1 MDNKGSIEHHFQRQ
15 RDLLLMEY
23 EYEKSE
29 FERLS
34 GEQGVMRRVARGQ
47 CWFPVRLGRSYYNS
61 LNRFVVEV
69 ARDEVADEVDSA
81 FEYGCQVRF
90 FYEALDGKI
99 IYRNFPA
106 MVSFCDGCH
115 MAVVLPSTS
124 ALKEIDGVARLGVDL
139 AFDETSFAAMREA
152 LDDVASAK
160 GSRLAELRDVLC
172 GFVAPGF
179 RELQPMMFPW
189 LNASQQRA
197 VNKTLCCRDVMVVH
211 GPPGTGKT
219 TTLVEAVYETLRREP
234 QVMVCAQ
241 SNAAVDWICGKLI
254 DRGVPVL
261 RVGNPA
267 RVDDK
272 VLSATYERQFEAHPD
287 YPELWG
293 VRKAIR
299 EVAAGRRR
307 MSRADASA
315 LSNRLHNLRRRAVE
329 LEVKIQVEI
338 FESARVVASTLVGSD
353 NAVLKGRRFT
363 TLYIDEAGQALEA
376 ACWIAIRK
384 ADRVIF
390 AGDHCQLP
398 PTVKSVEA
406 ERAGLSRSLMESV
419 VDKCRSAVEL
429 LTVQYRMNEAIM
441 RFSSDWFYGGRL
453 QAAEEVKCRGI
464 LDFDSP
470 VEWLDTSEMDFS
482 AKYVSATGG
491 RVNPDEGEFMLDSLE
506 AYIKRIGEK
515 RVEDENLDFA
525 VISPYKAQV
534 SWLRRNAKKRK
545 VLRRLKGKIAIN
557 TIDGF
562 QGQERDVV
570 FISLVRSN
578 DDGKIGFLSDLRRM
592 NVAMTRARMKLVI
605 IGSAATLTRH
615 PFYEK
620 LFLSQKKENGVKKV
634 SEISDGESMCC
645 EKKLK
650 KRVKK
655 DAEKFGGK
663 GKRQYLCNRK
673 SETDRWS

>member
-1 MDNKGSIEHHFQRQ
+1 
-15 RDLLLMEY
+15 
-23 EYEKSE
+23 
-29 FERLS
+29 
-34 GEQGVMRRVARGQ
+34 MRRVARGQ

-69 ARDEVADEVDSA
+69 ARDEVADDVDSA
-81 FEYGCQVRF
+81 FEYGRQVRF

-106 MVSFCDGCH
+106 MVSFCDGGH

-179 RELQPMMFPW
+179 RELQPMTFPW

-261 RVGNPA
+261 RVGNPS

-299 EVAAGRRR
+299 EVSAGRRR
-307 MSRADASA
+307 MSRADALA

-398 PTVKSVEA
+398 PTVKLVEA

-482 AKYVSATGG
+482 EKYVSATGG

-534 SWLRRNAKKRK
+534 SWLRRNAKKRN

-562 QGQERDVV
+562 QGQERNVV

-645 EKKLK
+645 EK
-650 KRVKK
+650 
-655 DAEKFGGK
+655 
-663 GKRQYLCNRK
+663 
-673 SETDRWS
+673 S

>member
-1 MDNKGSIEHHFQRQ
+1 
-15 RDLLLMEY
+15 MEY

-69 ARDEVADEVDSA
+69 ARDEVADDVDSA
-81 FEYGCQVRF
+81 FEYGRQVRF

-106 MVSFCDGCH
+106 MVSFCDGGH

-179 RELQPMMFPW
+179 RELQPMTFPW
-189 LNASQQRA
+189 LNASQQQA

-315 LSNRLHNLRRRAVE
+315 LSNRLHNLRRRTVE

-482 AKYVSATGG
+482 EKYVSATGG

-506 AYIKRIGEK
+506 AYIRRIGEK

-620 LFLSQKKENGVKKV
+620 LFLSQKKGNGVKKV

-645 EKKLK
+645 EK
-650 KRVKK
+650 
-655 DAEKFGGK
+655 
-663 GKRQYLCNRK
+663 
-673 SETDRWS
+673 S

>member
-1 MDNKGSIEHHFQRQ
+1 
-15 RDLLLMEY
+15 
-23 EYEKSE
+23 
-29 FERLS
+29 
-34 GEQGVMRRVARGQ
+34 MRRVARGQ

-69 ARDEVADEVDSA
+69 ARDEVADDVDSA
-81 FEYGCQVRF
+81 FEYGRQVRF

-106 MVSFCDGCH
+106 MVSFCDGGH

-179 RELQPMMFPW
+179 RELQPMTFPW

-254 DRGVPVL
+254 DCGVPVL

-307 MSRADASA
+307 MPRADASA

-482 AKYVSATGG
+482 EKYVSATGG

-534 SWLRRNAKKRK
+534 SWLRRNAKKRN

-645 EKKLK
+645 EK
-650 KRVKK
+650 
-655 DAEKFGGK
+655 
-663 GKRQYLCNRK
+663 
-673 SETDRWS
+673 S

>member
-1 MDNKGSIEHHFQRQ
+1 
-15 RDLLLMEY
+15 MEY

-69 ARDEVADEVDSA
+69 ARDEVADDVDSA
-81 FEYGCQVRF
+81 FEYGRQVRF

-106 MVSFCDGCH
+106 MVSFCDGGH

-179 RELQPMMFPW
+179 RELQPMTFPW

-299 EVAAGRRR
+299 EVSAGRRR

-482 AKYVSATGG
+482 EKYVSATGG

-534 SWLRRNAKKRK
+534 SWLRRNAKKRN

-578 DDGKIGFLSDLRRM
+578 DDGKIGFLSELRRM

-620 LFLSQKKENGVKKV
+620 LFLSQKKENGMKK
-634 SEISDGESMCC
+634 SFRN
-645 EKKLK
+645 K
-650 KRVKK
+650 
-655 DAEKFGGK
+655 
-663 GKRQYLCNRK
+663 
-673 SETDRWS
+673 

>member
-1 MDNKGSIEHHFQRQ
+1 
-15 RDLLLMEY
+15 MEY

-69 ARDEVADEVDSA
+69 ARDEVADDVDSA
-81 FEYGCQVRF
+81 FEYGRQVRF

-99 IYRNFPA
+99 IYRNFQA

-179 RELQPMMFPW
+179 RELQPMTFPW

-307 MSRADASA
+307 MSRADALA

-482 AKYVSATGG
+482 EKYVSATGG

-534 SWLRRNAKKRK
+534 SWLRRNAKKRN

-634 SEISDGESMCC
+634 SEISGGESMCC
-645 EKKLK
+645 EK
-650 KRVKK
+650 
-655 DAEKFGGK
+655 
-663 GKRQYLCNRK
+663 
-673 SETDRWS
+673 S

>member
-1 MDNKGSIEHHFQRQ
+1 
-15 RDLLLMEY
+15 
-23 EYEKSE
+23 
-29 FERLS
+29 
-34 GEQGVMRRVARGQ
+34 MRRVARGQ
-47 CWFPVRLGRSYYNS
+47 CWFTVRLGRSYYNS

-69 ARDEVADEVDSA
+69 ARDEVADDVDSA
-81 FEYGCQVRF
+81 FEYGRQVRF

-106 MVSFCDGCH
+106 MVSFCDGGH

-139 AFDETSFAAMREA
+139 AFDETSFAAMCEA

-179 RELQPMMFPW
+179 RELQPMTFPW

-307 MSRADASA
+307 MSRADALA

-482 AKYVSATGG
+482 EKYVSATGG

-534 SWLRRNAKKRK
+534 SWLRRNAKKRN

-634 SEISDGESMCC
+634 SEISGGESMCC
-645 EKKLK
+645 EK
-650 KRVKK
+650 
-655 DAEKFGGK
+655 
-663 GKRQYLCNRK
+663 
-673 SETDRWS
+673 S

>member
-482 AKYVSATGG
+482 EKYVSATGG

-534 SWLRRNAKKRK
+534 SWLRRNAKKRN

-634 SEISDGESMCC
+634 SEISDGESMRC
-645 EKKLK
+645 EK
-650 KRVKK
+650 
-655 DAEKFGGK
+655 
-663 GKRQYLCNRK
+663 
-673 SETDRWS
+673 S

>member
-1 MDNKGSIEHHFQRQ
+1 
-15 RDLLLMEY
+15 MEY

-81 FEYGCQVRF
+81 FEYGRQVRF

-106 MVSFCDGCH
+106 MVSFCDGGH

-179 RELQPMMFPW
+179 RELQPMTFPW

-299 EVAAGRRR
+299 EVSAGRKR
-307 MSRADASA
+307 MSRTDASA
-315 LSNRLHNLRRRAVE
+315 LSNRLHNLRSRAVE

-464 LDFDSP
+464 LDFDLP

-482 AKYVSATGG
+482 EKYVSATGG
-491 RVNPDEGEFMLDSLE
+491 RVNPDEGESMLDSLE

-534 SWLRRNAKKRK
+534 SWLRRNAKKRN

-645 EKKLK
+645 EK
-650 KRVKK
+650 
-655 DAEKFGGK
+655 
-663 GKRQYLCNRK
+663 C
-673 SETDRWS
+673 

>member
-179 RELQPMMFPW
+179 RELQPMTFPW

-197 VNKTLCCRDVMVVH
+197 VNKTLCCRDVMAVH

-482 AKYVSATGG
+482 EKYVSATGG

-534 SWLRRNAKKRK
+534 SWLRRNAKKRN

-620 LFLSQKKENGVKKV
+620 LFLSQKKENGVKK
-634 SEISDGESMCC
+634 SFRNKWRRINA
-645 EKKLK
+645 L
-650 KRVKK
+650 
-655 DAEKFGGK
+655 
-663 GKRQYLCNRK
+663 
-673 SETDRWS
+673 

>member
-1 MDNKGSIEHHFQRQ
+1 
-15 RDLLLMEY
+15 MEY

-69 ARDEVADEVDSA
+69 ARDEVADDVDSA
-81 FEYGCQVRF
+81 FEYGRQVRF

-106 MVSFCDGCH
+106 MVSFCDGGH

-179 RELQPMMFPW
+179 RELQPMTFPW

-234 QVMVCAQ
+234 QGMVCAQ

-299 EVAAGRRR
+299 EVSAGRRR

-482 AKYVSATGG
+482 EKYVSATGG

-534 SWLRRNAKKRK
+534 SWLRRNAKKRN

-645 EKKLK
+645 EK
-650 KRVKK
+650 
-655 DAEKFGGK
+655 
-663 GKRQYLCNRK
+663 
-673 SETDRWS
+673 S

>member
-179 RELQPMMFPW
+179 RELQPMTFPW

-299 EVAAGRRR
+299 EVSAGRRR

-482 AKYVSATGG
+482 EKYVSATGG

-534 SWLRRNAKKRK
+534 SWLRRNAKKRN

-645 EKKLK
+645 EK
-650 KRVKK
+650 
-655 DAEKFGGK
+655 
-663 GKRQYLCNRK
+663 
-673 SETDRWS
+673 S

>member
-1 MDNKGSIEHHFQRQ
+1 
-15 RDLLLMEY
+15 
-23 EYEKSE
+23 
-29 FERLS
+29 
-34 GEQGVMRRVARGQ
+34 MRRVARGQ

-81 FEYGCQVRF
+81 FEYGRQVRF

-106 MVSFCDGCH
+106 MVSFCDGGH

-152 LDDVASAK
+152 LDDVAAAK

-179 RELQPMMFPW
+179 RELQPMTFPW

-482 AKYVSATGG
+482 EKYVSATGG

-534 SWLRRNAKKRK
+534 SWLRRNAKKRN

-645 EKKLK
+645 EK
-650 KRVKK
+650 
-655 DAEKFGGK
+655 
-663 GKRQYLCNRK
+663 
-673 SETDRWS
+673 S

>member
-299 EVAAGRRR
+299 EVSAGRRR

-329 LEVKIQVEI
+329 HEVKIQVEI

-482 AKYVSATGG
+482 EKYVSATGG

-534 SWLRRNAKKRK
+534 SWLRRNAKKRN

-645 EKKLK
+645 EK
-650 KRVKK
+650 
-655 DAEKFGGK
+655 
-663 GKRQYLCNRK
+663 
-673 SETDRWS
+673 S

>member
-81 FEYGCQVRF
+81 FEYGRQVRF

-179 RELQPMMFPW
+179 RELQPMTFPW

-299 EVAAGRRR
+299 EVSAGRRR

-482 AKYVSATGG
+482 EKYVSATGG

-534 SWLRRNAKKRK
+534 SWLRRNAKKRN

-634 SEISDGESMCC
+634 SEISD
-645 EKKLK
+645 
-650 KRVKK
+650 
-655 DAEKFGGK
+655 
-663 GKRQYLCNRK
+663 
-673 SETDRWS
+673 

>member
-81 FEYGCQVRF
+81 FEYGRQVRF

-106 MVSFCDGCH
+106 MVSFCDGGH

-152 LDDVASAK
+152 LDDVAAAK

-179 RELQPMMFPW
+179 RELQPMTFPW

-482 AKYVSATGG
+482 EKYVSATGG

-534 SWLRRNAKKRK
+534 SWLRRNAKKRN

-634 SEISDGESMCC
+634 SGISDGESMCC
-645 EKKLK
+645 EK
-650 KRVKK
+650 
-655 DAEKFGGK
+655 
-663 GKRQYLCNRK
+663 C
-673 SETDRWS
+673 

>member
-1 MDNKGSIEHHFQRQ
+1 
-15 RDLLLMEY
+15 MEY

-69 ARDEVADEVDSA
+69 ARDEVADDVDSA
-81 FEYGCQVRF
+81 FEYGRQVRF

-106 MVSFCDGCH
+106 MVSFCDGGH

-179 RELQPMMFPW
+179 RELQPMTFPW

-299 EVAAGRRR
+299 EVSAGRRR

-315 LSNRLHNLRRRAVE
+315 LSNRLHNLLRRAVE

-482 AKYVSATGG
+482 EKYVSATGG

-534 SWLRRNAKKRK
+534 SWLRRNAKKRN

-620 LFLSQKKENGVKKV
+620 LFLSQKKENGMKK
-634 SEISDGESMCC
+634 SFRN
-645 EKKLK
+645 K
-650 KRVKK
+650 
-655 DAEKFGGK
+655 
-663 GKRQYLCNRK
+663 
-673 SETDRWS
+673 

>member
-1 MDNKGSIEHHFQRQ
+1 
-15 RDLLLMEY
+15 MEY

-69 ARDEVADEVDSA
+69 ARDEVADDVDSA
-81 FEYGCQVRF
+81 FEYGRQVRF

-106 MVSFCDGCH
+106 MVSFCDGGH

-179 RELQPMMFPW
+179 RELQPMTFPW

-482 AKYVSATGG
+482 EKYVSATGG

-534 SWLRRNAKKRK
+534 SWLRRNAKKRN

-620 LFLSQKKENGVKKV
+620 LFLSQKKENGVKKFP
-634 SEISDGESMCC
+634 E
-645 EKKLK
+645 
-650 KRVKK
+650 
-655 DAEKFGGK
+655 
-663 GKRQYLCNRK
+663 
-673 SETDRWS
+673 

>member
-1 MDNKGSIEHHFQRQ
+1 
-15 RDLLLMEY
+15 MEY

-61 LNRFVVEV
+61 LNCFVVEV
-69 ARDEVADEVDSA
+69 ARDEVADDVDSA
-81 FEYGCQVRF
+81 FEYGRQVRF

-106 MVSFCDGCH
+106 MVSFCDGGH

-179 RELQPMMFPW
+179 RELQPMTFPW

-482 AKYVSATGG
+482 EKYVSATGG
-491 RVNPDEGEFMLDSLE
+491 RVNPDEGESMLDSLE

-534 SWLRRNAKKRK
+534 SWLRRNAKKRN

-645 EKKLK
+645 EK
-650 KRVKK
+650 
-655 DAEKFGGK
+655 
-663 GKRQYLCNRK
+663 
-673 SETDRWS
+673 S

>member
-1 MDNKGSIEHHFQRQ
+1 
-15 RDLLLMEY
+15 MEY

-69 ARDEVADEVDSA
+69 ARDEVADDVDSA
-81 FEYGCQVRF
+81 FEYGRQVRF

-99 IYRNFPA
+99 IYRNFQA

-179 RELQPMMFPW
+179 RELQPMTFPW

-299 EVAAGRRR
+299 EVSAGRRR

-482 AKYVSATGG
+482 EKYVSATGG

-534 SWLRRNAKKRK
+534 SWLRRNAKKRN

-634 SEISDGESMCC
+634 SGISDGESMCC
-645 EKKLK
+645 EK
-650 KRVKK
+650 
-655 DAEKFGGK
+655 
-663 GKRQYLCNRK
+663 
-673 SETDRWS
+673 S

>member
-482 AKYVSATGG
+482 EKYVSATGG

-620 LFLSQKKENGVKKV
+620 LFLSQKKENGVKKSFRNKWRRINV
-634 SEISDGESMCC
+634 
-645 EKKLK
+645 L
-650 KRVKK
+650 
-655 DAEKFGGK
+655 
-663 GKRQYLCNRK
+663 
-673 SETDRWS
+673 

>member
-1 MDNKGSIEHHFQRQ
+1 
-15 RDLLLMEY
+15 
-23 EYEKSE
+23 
-29 FERLS
+29 
-34 GEQGVMRRVARGQ
+34 MRRVARGQ

-69 ARDEVADEVDSA
+69 ARDEVADDVDSA
-81 FEYGCQVRF
+81 FEYGRQVRF

-106 MVSFCDGCH
+106 MVSFCDGGH

-139 AFDETSFAAMREA
+139 AFDETSFAAMCEA

-179 RELQPMMFPW
+179 RELQPMTFPW

-267 RVDDK
+267 RVDEK

-299 EVAAGRRR
+299 EVSAGRRR

-338 FESARVVASTLVGSD
+338 FEGARVVASTLVGSD

-482 AKYVSATGG
+482 EKYVSATGG

-534 SWLRRNAKKRK
+534 SWLRRNAKKRN

-634 SEISDGESMCC
+634 SEISGGESICC
-645 EKKLK
+645 EK
-650 KRVKK
+650 
-655 DAEKFGGK
+655 
-663 GKRQYLCNRK
+663 
-673 SETDRWS
+673 S

>member
-1 MDNKGSIEHHFQRQ
+1 
-15 RDLLLMEY
+15 MEY

-69 ARDEVADEVDSA
+69 ARDEVADDVDSA
-81 FEYGCQVRF
+81 FEYGRQVRF

-106 MVSFCDGCH
+106 MVSFCDGGH
-115 MAVVLPSTS
+115 MAVVLPSAS

-179 RELQPMMFPW
+179 RELQPMTFPW

-299 EVAAGRRR
+299 EVSAGRRR

-482 AKYVSATGG
+482 EKYVSATGG

-534 SWLRRNAKKRK
+534 SWLRRNAKKRNI
-545 VLRRLKGKIAIN
+545 LRRLKGKIAIN

-620 LFLSQKKENGVKKV
+620 LFLSQKKENGMKK
-634 SEISDGESMCC
+634 SFRN
-645 EKKLK
+645 K
-650 KRVKK
+650 
-655 DAEKFGGK
+655 
-663 GKRQYLCNRK
+663 
-673 SETDRWS
+673 

>member
-1 MDNKGSIEHHFQRQ
+1 
-15 RDLLLMEY
+15 MEY

-69 ARDEVADEVDSA
+69 ARDEVADDVDSA
-81 FEYGCQVRF
+81 FEYGRQVRF

-106 MVSFCDGCH
+106 MVSFCDGGH

-179 RELQPMMFPW
+179 RELQPMTFPW

-299 EVAAGRRR
+299 EVSAGRRR

-482 AKYVSATGG
+482 EKYVSATGG

-534 SWLRRNAKKRK
+534 SWLRRNAKKRNI
-545 VLRRLKGKIAIN
+545 LRRLKGKIAIN

-620 LFLSQKKENGVKKV
+620 LFLSQKKENGMKK
-634 SEISDGESMCC
+634 SFRN
-645 EKKLK
+645 K
-650 KRVKK
+650 
-655 DAEKFGGK
+655 
-663 GKRQYLCNRK
+663 
-673 SETDRWS
+673 

>member
-1 MDNKGSIEHHFQRQ
+1 
-15 RDLLLMEY
+15 MEY

-69 ARDEVADEVDSA
+69 ARDEVADDVDSA
-81 FEYGCQVRF
+81 FEYGRQVRF

-106 MVSFCDGCH
+106 MVSFCDGGH

-139 AFDETSFAAMREA
+139 AFEETSFAAMREA

-179 RELQPMMFPW
+179 RELQPMTFPW
-189 LNASQQRA
+189 LNASQQQA

-241 SNAAVDWICGKLI
+241 SNAAVDLICGKLI

-482 AKYVSATGG
+482 EKYVSATGG

-534 SWLRRNAKKRK
+534 SWLRRNAKKRN
-545 VLRRLKGKIAIN
+545 VLRWLKGKIAIN

-634 SEISDGESMCC
+634 FGISDGESMCC
-645 EKKLK
+645 EK
-650 KRVKK
+650 
-655 DAEKFGGK
+655 
-663 GKRQYLCNRK
+663 C
-673 SETDRWS
+673 

>member
-1 MDNKGSIEHHFQRQ
+1 MDNKGSIGHHFQRQ
-15 RDLLLMEY
+15 RDLLRMEY

-69 ARDEVADEVDSA
+69 ARDEVADDVDSA
-81 FEYGCQVRF
+81 FEYGRQVRF

-106 MVSFCDGCH
+106 MVSFCDGGH

-179 RELQPMMFPW
+179 RELQPMTFPW
-189 LNASQQRA
+189 LNASQQQA

-219 TTLVEAVYETLRREP
+219 TTLVEAVYETLRRGP

-299 EVAAGRRR
+299 EVSAGRRR

-482 AKYVSATGG
+482 EKYVSATGG

-534 SWLRRNAKKRK
+534 SWLRRNAKKRN

-592 NVAMTRARMKLVI
+592 NMAMTRARMKLVI

-620 LFLSQKKENGVKKV
+620 LFLSQKKGNGVKKV
-634 SEISDGESMCC
+634 SGISDGESMCC
-645 EKKLK
+645 EK
-650 KRVKK
+650 
-655 DAEKFGGK
+655 
-663 GKRQYLCNRK
+663 
-673 SETDRWS
+673 S

>member
-1 MDNKGSIEHHFQRQ
+1 
-15 RDLLLMEY
+15 
-23 EYEKSE
+23 
-29 FERLS
+29 
-34 GEQGVMRRVARGQ
+34 MRRVARGQ

-69 ARDEVADEVDSA
+69 ARDEVADDVDSA
-81 FEYGCQVRF
+81 FEYGRQVRF

-106 MVSFCDGCH
+106 MVSFCDGGH

-139 AFDETSFAAMREA
+139 AFDETSFAAMCEA

-179 RELQPMMFPW
+179 RELQPMTFPW

-307 MSRADASA
+307 MSRADALA

-482 AKYVSATGG
+482 EKYVSATGG

-534 SWLRRNAKKRK
+534 SWLRRNAKKRN

-634 SEISDGESMCC
+634 SEISGGESMCC
-645 EKKLK
+645 EK
-650 KRVKK
+650 
-655 DAEKFGGK
+655 
-663 GKRQYLCNRK
+663 
-673 SETDRWS
+673 S

>member
-1 MDNKGSIEHHFQRQ
+1 
-15 RDLLLMEY
+15 MEY

-81 FEYGCQVRF
+81 FEYGRQVRF

-106 MVSFCDGCH
+106 MVSFCDGGH

-152 LDDVASAK
+152 LDDVAAAK

-179 RELQPMMFPW
+179 RELQPMTFPW

-299 EVAAGRRR
+299 EVSAGRRR

-482 AKYVSATGG
+482 EKYVSATGG

-534 SWLRRNAKKRK
+534 SWLRRNAKKRN

-634 SEISDGESMCC
+634 SEISDG
-645 EKKLK
+645 
-650 KRVKK
+650 
-655 DAEKFGGK
+655 
-663 GKRQYLCNRK
+663 
-673 SETDRWS
+673 

>member
-1 MDNKGSIEHHFQRQ
+1 
-15 RDLLLMEY
+15 MEY

-34 GEQGVMRRVARGQ
+34 GEQGVMRRVAHGQ

-69 ARDEVADEVDSA
+69 ARDEVADDVDSA
-81 FEYGCQVRF
+81 FEYGRQVRF

-106 MVSFCDGCH
+106 MVSFCDGGH

-152 LDDVASAK
+152 LDDVAAAK

-179 RELQPMMFPW
+179 RELQPMTFPW

-219 TTLVEAVYETLRREP
+219 TTLVEVVYETLRREP

-299 EVAAGRRR
+299 EVSAGRRR

-482 AKYVSATGG
+482 EKYVSATGG

-515 RVEDENLDFA
+515 RIEDENLDFA

-534 SWLRRNAKKRK
+534 SWLRRNAKKRN

-605 IGSAATLTRH
+605 IGSAVTLTRH

-620 LFLSQKKENGVKKV
+620 LFLSQKKENGAKKV
-634 SEISDGESMCC
+634 SEISGGESRRC
-645 EKKLK
+645 EK
-650 KRVKK
+650 
-655 DAEKFGGK
+655 
-663 GKRQYLCNRK
+663 
-673 SETDRWS
+673 S

>member
-1 MDNKGSIEHHFQRQ
+1 
-15 RDLLLMEY
+15 MEY

-69 ARDEVADEVDSA
+69 ARDEVADDVDSA
-81 FEYGCQVRF
+81 FEYGRQVRF

-106 MVSFCDGCH
+106 MVSFCDGGH

-179 RELQPMMFPW
+179 RELQPMTFPW

-293 VRKAIR
+293 GCARLSVRCRLEEGACR
-299 EVAAGRRR
+299 ALTPRRCPT
-307 MSRADASA
+307 
-315 LSNRLHNLRRRAVE
+315 VC
-329 LEVKIQVEI
+329 
-338 FESARVVASTLVGSD
+338 T
-353 NAVLKGRRFT
+353 
-363 TLYIDEAGQALEA
+363 
-376 ACWIAIRK
+376 
-384 ADRVIF
+384 IF
-390 AGDHCQLP
+390 AVG
-398 PTVKSVEA
+398 
-406 ERAGLSRSLMESV
+406 
-419 VDKCRSAVEL
+419 
-429 LTVQYRMNEAIM
+429 
-441 RFSSDWFYGGRL
+441 
-453 QAAEEVKCRGI
+453 
-464 LDFDSP
+464 
-470 VEWLDTSEMDFS
+470 
-482 AKYVSATGG
+482 
-491 RVNPDEGEFMLDSLE
+491 
-506 AYIKRIGEK
+506 
-515 RVEDENLDFA
+515 
-525 VISPYKAQV
+525 
-534 SWLRRNAKKRK
+534 
-545 VLRRLKGKIAIN
+545 
-557 TIDGF
+557 
-562 QGQERDVV
+562 
-570 FISLVRSN
+570 
-578 DDGKIGFLSDLRRM
+578 
-592 NVAMTRARMKLVI
+592 
-605 IGSAATLTRH
+605 
-615 PFYEK
+615 
-620 LFLSQKKENGVKKV
+620 
-634 SEISDGESMCC
+634 
-645 EKKLK
+645 
-650 KRVKK
+650 
-655 DAEKFGGK
+655 
-663 GKRQYLCNRK
+663 
-673 SETDRWS
+673 RWSLR

>member
-241 SNAAVDWICGKLI
+241 SNTAVDWICGKLI

-299 EVAAGRRR
+299 EVSAGRRR

-338 FESARVVASTLVGSD
+338 FERARVVASTLVGSD

-453 QAAEEVKCRGI
+453 QVAEEVKCRGI

-482 AKYVSATGG
+482 EKYVSATGG

-534 SWLRRNAKKRK
+534 SWLRRNAKKRN

-620 LFLSQKKENGVKKV
+620 LFLSQKKENGVKKSFRNKWRRINV
-634 SEISDGESMCC
+634 
-645 EKKLK
+645 L
-650 KRVKK
+650 
-655 DAEKFGGK
+655 
-663 GKRQYLCNRK
+663 
-673 SETDRWS
+673 

>member
-1 MDNKGSIEHHFQRQ
+1 
-15 RDLLLMEY
+15 MEY

-69 ARDEVADEVDSA
+69 ARDEVADDVDSA
-81 FEYGCQVRF
+81 FEYGRQVRF
-90 FYEALDGKI
+90 FYEALDGRI

-124 ALKEIDGVARLGVDL
+124 ALKEIDGVASLGVDL

-152 LDDVASAK
+152 LDDVAAAK

-179 RELQPMMFPW
+179 RELQPMTFPW

-272 VLSATYERQFEAHPD
+272 VLSATYERQFEAHLD

-299 EVAAGRRR
+299 EVSAGRRR

-482 AKYVSATGG
+482 EKYVSATGG

-534 SWLRRNAKKRK
+534 SWLRRNAKKRN

-645 EKKLK
+645 EK
-650 KRVKK
+650 
-655 DAEKFGGK
+655 
-663 GKRQYLCNRK
+663 
-673 SETDRWS
+673 S

>member
-1 MDNKGSIEHHFQRQ
+1 
-15 RDLLLMEY
+15 MEY

-69 ARDEVADEVDSA
+69 ARDEVADDVDSA
-81 FEYGCQVRF
+81 FEYGRQVRF

-106 MVSFCDGCH
+106 MVSFCDGGH

-179 RELQPMMFPW
+179 RELQPMTFPW
-189 LNASQQRA
+189 LNASQQQA

-299 EVAAGRRR
+299 ELVAGRRR

-329 LEVKIQVEI
+329 LEVKIRVEI

-482 AKYVSATGG
+482 EKYVSATGG

-534 SWLRRNAKKRK
+534 SWLRRNAKKRN

-645 EKKLK
+645 EK
-650 KRVKK
+650 
-655 DAEKFGGK
+655 
-663 GKRQYLCNRK
+663 
-673 SETDRWS
+673 S

>member
-1 MDNKGSIEHHFQRQ
+1 
-15 RDLLLMEY
+15 MEY

-69 ARDEVADEVDSA
+69 ARDEVADDVDSA
-81 FEYGCQVRF
+81 FEYGRQVRF

-106 MVSFCDGCH
+106 MVSFCDGGH

-179 RELQPMMFPW
+179 RELQPMTFPW

-299 EVAAGRRR
+299 EVSAGRRR

-384 ADRVIF
+384 VDRVIF

-482 AKYVSATGG
+482 EKYVSATGG

-534 SWLRRNAKKRK
+534 SWLRRNAKKRN

-634 SEISDGESMCC
+634 SEISDGESRCC
-645 EKKLK
+645 EK
-650 KRVKK
+650 
-655 DAEKFGGK
+655 
-663 GKRQYLCNRK
+663 
-673 SETDRWS
+673 S

>member
-1 MDNKGSIEHHFQRQ
+1 
-15 RDLLLMEY
+15 
-23 EYEKSE
+23 
-29 FERLS
+29 
-34 GEQGVMRRVARGQ
+34 MRRVARGQ

-179 RELQPMMFPW
+179 RELQPMTFPW

-482 AKYVSATGG
+482 EKYVSATGG

-534 SWLRRNAKKRK
+534 SWLRRNAKKRN

-634 SEISDGESMCC
+634 SEISDGESRCC
-645 EKKLK
+645 EK
-650 KRVKK
+650 
-655 DAEKFGGK
+655 
-663 GKRQYLCNRK
+663 
-673 SETDRWS
+673 S

>member
-179 RELQPMMFPW
+179 RELQPMTFPW

-482 AKYVSATGG
+482 EKYVSATGG

-534 SWLRRNAKKRK
+534 SWLRRNAKKRN

-620 LFLSQKKENGVKKV
+620 LFLSQKKENVVKKV
-634 SEISDGESMCC
+634 SEISGGESMCC
-645 EKKLK
+645 EK
-650 KRVKK
+650 
-655 DAEKFGGK
+655 
-663 GKRQYLCNRK
+663 
-673 SETDRWS
+673 S

>member
-272 VLSATYERQFEAHPD
+272 VLSATYERQFEAHPN

-482 AKYVSATGG
+482 EKYVSATGG

-534 SWLRRNAKKRK
+534 SWLRRNAKKRN
-545 VLRRLKGKIAIN
+545 VLRWLKGKIAIN

-634 SEISDGESMCC
+634 SGISGGESMCC
-645 EKKLK
+645 EK
-650 KRVKK
+650 
-655 DAEKFGGK
+655 
-663 GKRQYLCNRK
+663 
-673 SETDRWS
+673 S

>member
-1 MDNKGSIEHHFQRQ
+1 MDNKGSIGHHFQRQ
-15 RDLLLMEY
+15 RDLLRMEY

-69 ARDEVADEVDSA
+69 ARDEVADDVDSA
-81 FEYGCQVRF
+81 FEYGRQVRF

-106 MVSFCDGCH
+106 MVSFCDGGH

-179 RELQPMMFPW
+179 RELQPMTFPW
-189 LNASQQRA
+189 LNASQQQA

-299 EVAAGRRR
+299 ELVAGRRR

-482 AKYVSATGG
+482 EKYVSATGG

-534 SWLRRNAKKRK
+534 SWLRRNAKKRN

-620 LFLSQKKENGVKKV
+620 LFLSQKKGNGVKKV
-634 SEISDGESMCC
+634 SGISGGESMCC
-645 EKKLK
+645 EK
-650 KRVKK
+650 
-655 DAEKFGGK
+655 
-663 GKRQYLCNRK
+663 Y
-673 SETDRWS
+673 

>member
-1 MDNKGSIEHHFQRQ
+1 
-15 RDLLLMEY
+15 
-23 EYEKSE
+23 
-29 FERLS
+29 
-34 GEQGVMRRVARGQ
+34 MRRVARGQ

-69 ARDEVADEVDSA
+69 ARDEVADDVDSA
-81 FEYGCQVRF
+81 FEYGRQVRF

-106 MVSFCDGCH
+106 MVSFCDGGH

-179 RELQPMMFPW
+179 RELQPMTFPW

-307 MSRADASA
+307 MSRADALA

-482 AKYVSATGG
+482 EKYVSATGG

-534 SWLRRNAKKRK
+534 SWLRRNAKKRNI
-545 VLRRLKGKIAIN
+545 LRRLKGKIAIN

-634 SEISDGESMCC
+634 SGISDGESMCC
-645 EKKLK
+645 EK
-650 KRVKK
+650 
-655 DAEKFGGK
+655 
-663 GKRQYLCNRK
+663 
-673 SETDRWS
+673 S